1 VIPETTTF
9 ETKLNTT
16 MRFILKILISSV
28 IILLTAYLLP
38 GVHVD
43 TIWTA
48 ILVAV
53 VLALLNF
60 FLKPL
65 FIILTIPFTIL
76 TLGLFLLVIN
86 AVIILIADHLIG
98 ARFEVDGFWWA
109 LLFSLI
115 ISAINSLINTWK
127 KHST

>member
-1 VIPETTTF
+1 
-9 ETKLNTT
+9 
-16 MRFILKILISSV
+16 MRILLKILISSAV
-28 IILLTAYLLP
+28 ILLTAYILP

-48 ILVAV
+48 LLVAV

-60 FLKPL
+60 FLRPL
-65 FIILTIPFTIL
+65 LVILTIPFTIV

-86 AVIILIADHLIG
+86 AVIILIADHIIG
-98 ARFEVDGFWWA
+98 QRFEVDGFWWA

-115 ISAINSLINTWK
+115 ISLVNSLINNK
-127 KHST
+127 KKRSR

>member
-1 VIPETTTF
+1 
-9 ETKLNTT
+9 
-16 MRFILKILISSV
+16 MRILLKILISSAV
-28 IILLTAYLLP
+28 ILLTAYILP

-48 ILVAV
+48 LLVAV

-60 FLKPL
+60 FLRPL
-65 FIILTIPFTIL
+65 LVILTIPFTIV

-86 AVIILIADHLIG
+86 AVIILIADHIIG
-98 ARFEVDGFWWA
+98 QRFEVDGFWWA

-115 ISAINSLINTWK
+115 ISLVNSLINTRK
-127 KHST
+127 KRSR